1 MKRLRFGG
9 TGQVNFELTFQY
21 YQGMTTYNAE
31 LQKVEAANV
40 SEVGW
45 LRTQE
50 VSLTFQD
57 TTMYSA
63 GIIDIFQKMGMFFHP
78 WYVESCSKILA
89 HRERKNRKK
98 NTLRIVLVSAC
109 HSGLIDKICIFIMLC
124 FLGLL
129 APSSSGGR
137 VVVDLVVDR
146 HLQKSFV
153 DIIMKSH

>member
-9 TGQVNFELTFQY
+9 TGQVKFELTFQY

-31 LQKVEAANV
+31 LQKVEAVHV
-40 SEVGW
+40 SEVGL

-63 GIIDIFQKMGMFFHP
+63 GMFFHP

-98 NTLRIVLVSAC
+98 
-109 HSGLIDKICIFIMLC
+109 
-124 FLGLL
+124 
-129 APSSSGGR
+129 
-137 VVVDLVVDR
+137 
-146 HLQKSFV
+146 KSL
-153 DIIMKSH
+153 